1 MDLLD
6 RLPCGVLTFDEDG
19 KVVFV
24 NDTLLRMLDRERDEI
39 MSHHVDVILPKGG
52 RIFLQTH
59 FVPLLTMHG
68 RLEEVYFELQ
78 KRSGEKV
85 PVLINAARRD
95 GEASITDCVF
105 VTVTQRGRYEKA
117 LLDARREAEQAN
129 QTKAKFLSIV
139 SHDLRTPLQAISGY
153 AEALAREFHGPLTDG
168 QKGGVDAIRSGSR
181 DLARLIDD
189 ILSFATLQSG
199 KIPMILD
206 DVRVA
211 DALARAEKMVAL
223 RMEEEQLRFTV
234 EKTGED
240 GVVRVDADRLQQI
253 LLNLL
258 TNALKFTPAGG
269 AVTMSFHEQEE
280 EGSFLVT
287 DTGKGI
293 PPEMIELI
301 FDPFTQIEAS
311 SGDPARRGVG
321 LGLAISRE
329 LARAMGGDLSAESTP
344 GRGSTFRL
352 DVPMSSRKNG

>member
-24 NDTLLRMLDRERDEI
+24 NETLLRMLDRERDEI
-39 MSHHVDVILPKGG
+39 VSHHLDVILPKGG

-59 FVPLLTMHG
+59 FIPLLTMHG

-78 KRSGEKV
+78 KRSGEKI
-85 PVLINAARRD
+85 PVLINAARRS
-95 GEASITDCVF
+95 GEPSLTDCVL

-117 LLDARREAEQAN
+117 LLDARREAERAN

-139 SHDLRTPLQAISGY
+139 AHDLRTPLQAISGY

-168 QKGGVDAIRSGSR
+168 QKEDVESIRSGSR

-189 ILSFATLQSG
+189 VLSFATLQSG
-199 KIPMILD
+199 RIPMILS
-206 DVRVA
+206 DVPVA
-211 DALARAEKMVAL
+211 DALARADRMVAL
-223 RMEEEQLRFTV
+223 RMEEKDLEFNV
-234 EKTGED
+234 EEVD
-240 GVVRVDADRLQQI
+240 QDAVVRADADRLQQI

-269 AVTMSFHEQEE
+269 AITVSFHEKED
-280 EGSFLVT
+280 EGSFLIS

-293 PPEMIELI
+293 PPDMIESI
-301 FDPFTQIEAS
+301 FDPFTQIEGS
-311 SGDPARRGVG
+311 GGDPTQRGVG

-329 LARAMGGDLSAESTP
+329 LARAMDGELSAQSTP
-344 GRGSTFRL
+344 GKGSTFRL
-352 DVPMSSRKNG
+352 DLPMAGRNNA